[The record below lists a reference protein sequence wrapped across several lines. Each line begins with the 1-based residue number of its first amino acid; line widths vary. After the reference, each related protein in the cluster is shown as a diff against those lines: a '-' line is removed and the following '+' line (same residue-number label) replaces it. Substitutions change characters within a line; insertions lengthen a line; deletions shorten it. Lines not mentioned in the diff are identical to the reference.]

1 MEDIG
6 PPSDDR
12 FGFDAETLDLCDHC
26 GQAVVGA
33 DLLSALV
40 PDSSALHATDPDL
53 DGKRVLTACSVD
65 HLAAL
70 IEEYRRRP
78 FVPEEQWAAK
88 VCRALAG
95 HDEPVPLSTVAQLC
109 GLSERQAQ
117 QGVEWH
123 NARARE
129 WRARY
134 GPGREL
140 IGRTNP
146 RRAGLP
152 GHGGAPSSPRTGP
165 NRPSRFSQ

>member
-6 PPSDDR
+6 PPAEDP
-12 FGFDAETLDLCDHC
+12 FGDAADGDAYDLCDQC
-26 GQAVVGA
+26 GRIVADD

-40 PDSSALHATDPDL
+40 PDSSALSATDPSM

-70 IEEYRRRP
+70 VEQYRLRP

-88 VCRALAG
+88 VCRALAAC
-95 HDEPVPLSTVAQLC
+95 DEPVPLGLVAELS
-109 GLSERQAQ
+109 GLSEQQAE

-134 GPGREL
+134 G
-140 IGRTNP
+140 
-146 RRAGLP
+146 
-152 GHGGAPSSPRTGP
+152 SPDDG
-165 NRPSRFSQ
+165 